1 MKLYFGNAVTAVT
14 TGMILALVAIA
25 IPLAK
30 TERMREIWFF
40 VMSCGALVKITVVE
54 FSWQYSNKKT
64 PGSVENVIPHIIL
77 PIGRF

>member
-54 FSWQYSNKKT
+54 IARI
-64 PGSVENVIPHIIL
+64 VLV
-77 PIGRF
+77 

>member
-1 MKLYFGNAVTAVT
+1 MGDKDETVFWKCCYSGHDRENS
-14 TGMILALVAIA
+14 IALVAIA

-54 FSWQYSNKKT
+54 
-64 PGSVENVIPHIIL
+64 IARIL
-77 PIGRF
+77 LV